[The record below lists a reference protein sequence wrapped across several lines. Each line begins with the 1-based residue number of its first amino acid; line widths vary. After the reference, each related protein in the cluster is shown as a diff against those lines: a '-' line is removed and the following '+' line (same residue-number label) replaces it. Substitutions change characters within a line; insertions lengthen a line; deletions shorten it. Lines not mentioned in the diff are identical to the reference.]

1 MKYLTFLL
9 ISGLLVPPAAQAHDG
24 EHAAPPAAAAPAP
37 KLQATL
43 RSLWHGHVE
52 KTREYALAVKAGD
65 AKRSEAAANAVVA
78 NAKQLSDAVA
88 GFYGKPAGERM
99 LALLAGHW
107 GAVKAGDGKRSEAAA
122 NAVVANAKQLSG
134 AVGSFYG
141 DAAGERMLALLAGHW
156 GAVKAMT
163 DAERAGNRAAVNA
176 AMSTLTQNASE
187 IAVFLSGANP
197 YLPQDAVRGL
207 LMAHGAH
214 HATQIGEVMRGDR
227 AGEAKTWA
235 AMQKHMDAI
244 ADAMAGALAKQF
256 PNKVS

>member
-9 ISGLLVPPAAQAHDG
+9 ISGLLVPPGVQAHDG
-24 EHAAPPAAAAPAP
+24 PHASATPATTAPAP

-43 RSLWHGHVE
+43 RTLWHGHVE
-52 KTREYALAVKAGD
+52 KTREYAFAVKAGD
-65 AKRSEAAANAVVA
+65 AKRSEA
-78 NAKQLSDAVA
+78 
-88 GFYGKPAGERM
+88 G
-99 LALLAGHW
+99 
-107 GAVKAGDGKRSEAAA
+107 A

-163 DAERAGNRAAVNA
+163 DAEHAGNRAAVNA
-176 AMSTLTQNASE
+176 AMSTLTQNANE
-187 IAVFLSGANP
+187 IAAFLSGANP

-214 HATQIGEVMRGDR
+214 HAAQIGEVMRGDR
-227 AGEAKTWA
+227 TGEAKTWA

-256 PNKVS
+256 PDKVS

>member
-9 ISGLLVPPAAQAHDG
+9 ISGLLVPPAVQAHDG
-24 EHAAPPAAAAPAP
+24 DHAAPPAAAAPAP

-78 NAKQLSDAVA
+78 NARQLSDAVA
-88 GFYGKPAGERM
+88 SFYGKPAGERM

-107 GAVKAGDGKRSEAAA
+107 GAVKA
-122 NAVVANAKQLSG
+122 
-134 AVGSFYG
+134 
-141 DAAGERMLALLAGHW
+141 
-156 GAVKAMT
+156 MT
-163 DAERAGNRAAVNA
+163 DAEHANNRDAVNA
-176 AMSTLTQNASE
+176 AMTTLTQNAGE
-187 IAVFLSGANP
+187 ISVFLSGANP

-207 LMAHGAH
+207 LLAHGAH
-214 HATQIGEVMRGDR
+214 HAAQISQVLRGDK

-235 AMQKHMDAI
+235 AMQKHMDVI

>member
-9 ISGLLVPPAAQAHDG
+9 ISGLLVPPAVQAHDG
-24 EHAAPPAAAAPAP
+24 AHAAPPAAAVPAP

-43 RSLWHGHVE
+43 RALWHGHVAQ
-52 KTREYALAVKAGD
+52 TRAYALAVKAGD

-78 NAKQLSDAVA
+78 NAKQLADAVA

-107 GAVKAGDGKRSEAAA
+107 GAVKA
-122 NAVVANAKQLSG
+122 
-134 AVGSFYG
+134 
-141 DAAGERMLALLAGHW
+141 
-156 GAVKAMT
+156 MT
-163 DAERAGNRAAVNA
+163 DAEHAGNRAAVNA
-176 AMSTLTQNASE
+176 AMTTLTQNASE

-207 LMAHGAH
+207 LLAHGAH
-214 HATQIGEVMRGDR
+214 HAAQISEVMRGDR
-227 AGEAKTWA
+227 TAEARTWA
-235 AMQKHMDAI
+235 AMQQHMDVI
-244 ADAMAGALAKQF
+244 ADALVGALAKQF

>member
-9 ISGLLVPPAAQAHDG
+9 ISGLLVPPAVQAHDG
-24 EHAAPPAAAAPAP
+24 GHAAPPAAAAPAP

-52 KTREYALAVKAGD
+52 KTREYALAVKAGN

-88 GFYGKPAGERM
+88 SFYGKPAGERM

-107 GAVKAGDGKRSEAAA
+107 GAVKA
-122 NAVVANAKQLSG
+122 
-134 AVGSFYG
+134 
-141 DAAGERMLALLAGHW
+141 
-156 GAVKAMT
+156 MT
-163 DAERAGNRAAVNA
+163 DAEHANNRDAVNA
-176 AMSTLTQNASE
+176 AMTTLTQNAGE

-207 LMAHGAH
+207 LLAHGAH
-214 HATQIGEVMRGDR
+214 HAAQISEVMRGDK

-235 AMQKHMDAI
+235 AMQKHMDVI

-256 PNKVS
+256 PKKVS